1 MAVPTSSDRPI
12 CDYEGSRYRTDFWEG
27 RGREYEDRVERIAL
41 RRLLPPTGGRLVEIG
56 AGFGR
61 LADLYRGYRQVVLLD
76 YSRTMLA
83 EARERLGSSSRY
95 VYVAA
100 DAYRLPFVPGAFDA
114 VTMVRVMHHIA
125 DVPTALAQIRA
136 VLKPE
141 GAFVLEFASKR
152 HLKAVARYL
161 LRRQTWSP
169 FDPEPVEFVRLNFDF
184 HPAWM
189 RARLVEAGF
198 RPERWLSVS
207 YFRLGLMKRL
217 VPIWLLAAADALL
230 QPVGA
235 LWPLSP
241 SVFVRLRTPP
251 GSPVA
256 PEGALFRCPLCGATG
271 LVSQAEALVCPQG
284 HRWAVRD
291 GIYDFK
297 EMLS

>member
-27 RGREYEDRVERIAL
+27 QGREYEDRVERIAL
-41 RRLLPPTGGRLVEIG
+41 RRLLPPAGGCLVEIG

-61 LADLYRGYRQVVLLD
+61 LADLYQGYQQVVLLD
-76 YSRTMLA
+76 YSRTMLV
-83 EARERLGSSSRY
+83 EARERLGSSARY

-114 VTMVRVMHHIA
+114 ATMVRVMHHIA
-125 DVPTALAQIRA
+125 DVPAVLAQIRPI
-136 VLKPE
+136 LKPE
-141 GAFVLEFASKR
+141 AVFVLEFASKR
-152 HLKAVARYL
+152 HLKAIARYL

-207 YFRLGLMKRL
+207 HFRLGLMKRL
-217 VPIWLLAAADALL
+217 VPARLLAAADALL

-235 LWPLSP
+235 LWLLSP

-251 GSPVA
+251 GGPVA

-271 LVSQAEALVCPQG
+271 LTSRGQALVCPQG

-297 EMLS
+297 EMAG